1 MYGGVWDNGSMRGVF
16 CQDSYRNVT
25 EYYSARVGSTNNSL
39 IVSLENLLQHEHR
52 RDRTHRKIDQQQVR
66 TLHRDNSLHDTSYPR

>member
-1 MYGGVWDNGSMRGVF
+1 MTARFLLFY
-16 CQDSYRNVT
+16 QDSNRNYT
-25 EYYSARVGSTNNSL
+25 DYYTVNLGSTNNSFT
-39 IVSLENLLQHEHR
+39 VSLENLLQHEHR